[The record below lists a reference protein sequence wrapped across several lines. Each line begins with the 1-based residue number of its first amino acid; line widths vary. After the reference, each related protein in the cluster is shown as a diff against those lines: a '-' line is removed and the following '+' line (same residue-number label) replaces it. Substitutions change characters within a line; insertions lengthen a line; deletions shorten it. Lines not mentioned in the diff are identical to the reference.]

1 MKPTEVL
8 QTEVLEELAWDPAI
22 DSSRVAV
29 TAGQEGVITLEGHVG
44 SYAEKRLAEK
54 IVKRVRGVHGIAND
68 LEVLIA
74 EEHLQDDEALAE
86 AAVSA
91 LDWAAGIPDSVKVT
105 VSNAWLTLDGEVEW
119 DYQRRAAYNALR
131 GMTGIR
137 GITND
142 IVIRPKASPGEIR
155 NKISEAFKRHAQLD
169 ADRVQ
174 VQAEGGNVILRGTV
188 TSIAEKEEA
197 ERTAWSAHGVTAV
210 DNRLTVNA
218 YVYG

>member
-1 MKPTEVL
+1 MRPMEVL
-8 QTEVLEELAWDPAI
+8 QTDVLAELAWDPAV
-22 DSSRVAV
+22 DSSRIAV
-29 TAGQEGVITLEGHVG
+29 TASQDGMITLEGHVG

-54 IVKRVRGVHGIAND
+54 VVKRVRGVHGIVND
-68 LEVLIA
+68 LDVLIA

-91 LDWAAGIPDSVKVT
+91 LDWAAGTPDSVKVT
-105 VSNAWLTLDGEVEW
+105 VSGGWLTLDGDVEW

-131 GMTGIR
+131 GMTGVQ
-137 GITND
+137 GITNN

-155 NKISEAFKRHAQLD
+155 NKISEAFKRHAQLE

-174 VQAEGGNVILRGTV
+174 VQAEGGKVILHGTV
-188 TSIAEKEEA
+188 SSMAEKEEA

-218 YVYG
+218 HVYG